1 MVVLSV
7 PYGTRDGT
15 PCARN
20 VGRAKRAFGLR
31 EAERPNGF
39 EAPQDRAQR
48 PGVKGWG
55 EGVACASADMAF
67 RRALIRTVSWPLQEI
82 RELLAGVGELKQDTM
97 AKALQVGE

>member
-1 MVVLSV
+1 M
-7 PYGTRDGT
+7 
-15 PCARN
+15 
-20 VGRAKRAFGLR
+20 
-31 EAERPNGF
+31 
-39 EAPQDRAQR
+39 
-48 PGVKGWG
+48 KGWG